1 MSGKR
6 KRKSETTFP
15 AVHEENKL
23 KNDQT
28 VHKEKKPPQSS
39 NGHNAKTPIC
49 QEIDSSV
56 DHDKTKDK
64 NSSND
69 HIKSLITIK
78 LLTCT
83 YCEDNIDFL
92 KTLKDVENH
101 ILRCNAPYMQARNS
115 SGWRS
120 NNNNKEIEFV
130 DENYTT
136 LFYWI
141 CPQKLKRQPIDY
153 STAFFQCSIC
163 PSLNNFQDKDIKTL
177 IKHQK
182 DDHNIEYSAEFLSEH
197 ENVDERSESDNEG
210 ENSGWIFDEYLGS
223 DSDTE
228 DENSA
233 FCLECVE
240 KSSKIQALK
249 IECADAKIKLGTEVA
264 SMKKALEKS
273 NAEYKV
279 ELEKVEN
286 QLETEAASKKA
297 LEESLSA
304 YRKLRQ
310 DWAVKVYQSN
320 HSNEDLDN
328 LLSLEPE
335 KLFNKYEQIMKEQ
348 NSDKIKL
355 EETTETLQDVKIK
368 LKLQTAQKGN
378 FEKQLSEIR
387 EVLHLPD
394 ENCNFGNILPV
405 VKDLLEQNE
414 INHCSNGLS
423 IVESSSS
430 QI

>member
-6 KRKSETTFP
+6 KRESQTIIPE
-15 AVHEENKL
+15 VHEEKKL

-28 VHKEKKPPQSS
+28 VHEEKKPPRSS
-39 NGHNAKTPIC
+39 NGHNAKTPTC
-49 QEIDSSV
+49 QEIDLTV

-69 HIKSLITIK
+69 HIKPLITIK
-78 LLTCT
+78 LLTYT
-83 YCEDNIDFL
+83 YCEDTRNIDFF

-101 ILRCNAPYMQARNS
+101 ILRCNAPYMQARKS
-115 SGWRS
+115 SRWRS
-120 NNNNKEIEFV
+120 NNSNKEIEFV
-130 DENYTT
+130 DDHYTS

-141 CPQKLKRQPIDY
+141 CPQEFRRQPIDY
-153 STAFFQCSIC
+153 STAFFQCSRC
-163 PSLNNFQDKDIKTL
+163 PGLEHFQNKDMKTL

-182 DDHNIEYSAEFLSEH
+182 DDHNIEYSAEFLSGP
-197 ENVDERSESDNEG
+197 ENNNDNEV
-210 ENSGWIFDEYLGS
+210 EYSGWGFDECDFG
-223 DSDTE
+223 DSE
-228 DENSA
+228 DENSDA
-233 FCLECVE
+233 DTENENTCFECEE
-240 KSSKIQALK
+240 KSSKIQALE
-249 IECADAKIKLGTEVA
+249 IECADAKIKLGTENP

-273 NAEYKV
+273 KE
-279 ELEKVEN
+279 ELVKLEN
-286 QLETEAASKKA
+286 QLETEAASKKM
-297 LEESLSA
+297 LEESLSS

-310 DWAVKVYQSN
+310 SWAVKVYQSN
-320 HSNEDLDN
+320 PSNEDLDR

-335 KLFNKYEQIMKEQ
+335 TLFKKYEQIMKEQ
-348 NSDKIKL
+348 SSDRIKL
-355 EETTETLQDVKIK
+355 EETTETLKDLKIK
-368 LKLQTAQKGN
+368 LILQTVQKRS

-394 ENCNFGNILPV
+394 ENCNFANILPV

-423 IVESSSS
+423 MVESSSS

>member
-6 KRKSETTFP
+6 KRESQTTIP
-15 AVHEENKL
+15 EVHEEKKL

-28 VHKEKKPPQSS
+28 VHEEKKPPQSS
-39 NGHNAKTPIC
+39 NGHNAKTPTC
-49 QEIDSSV
+49 QEIDLTV

-69 HIKSLITIK
+69 HIKPLITIK

-83 YCEDNIDFL
+83 YCEDTRNIDSF

-101 ILRCNAPYMQARNS
+101 ILRCVAPYMQARKS
-115 SGWRS
+115 SRWRS
-120 NNNNKEIEFV
+120 DNSNKEIEFV
-130 DENYTT
+130 DENYTS
-136 LFYWI
+136 LFDWI
-141 CPQKLKRQPIDY
+141 CPQKFRRQPIDY

-163 PSLNNFQDKDIKTL
+163 PGLEHFQNKDIKTL

-182 DDHNIEYSAEFLSEH
+182 DVHNIEYSAEFLSGP
-197 ENVDERSESDNEG
+197 ENNNDNELN
-210 ENSGWIFDEYLGS
+210 EVEYSGWGFDECDFGDS
-223 DSDTE
+223 EDESSDT
-228 DENSA
+228 DTENENNC
-233 FCLECVE
+233 FECEE
-240 KSSKIQALK
+240 KSSKIQALE
-249 IECADAKIKLGTEVA
+249 IECADAKIKLGTDN

-273 NAEYKV
+273 KE

-297 LEESLSA
+297 LEESLSS

-310 DWAVKVYQSN
+310 SWAVKVYQSN
-320 HSNEDLDN
+320 PSNEDLDN
-328 LLSLEPE
+328 LLTLEPE
-335 KLFNKYEQIMKEQ
+335 KLFKKYEQIMKEQ
-348 NSDKIKL
+348 SSDSIKL
-355 EETTETLQDVKIK
+355 EETTETLKDVKIK

-378 FEKQLSEIR
+378 FEKQLSDIR

-394 ENCNFGNILPV
+394 ENCNFANILPV

-423 IVESSSS
+423 MVESSSN
-430 QI
+430 QT